1 MPPGRAGFRRAW
13 HFAGSDVVAGASSGW
28 TRADGVPRRV
38 HVCNGPLM
46 SPRVDEVLPTREAR
60 AKLPSMLAGFRARG
74 AEADPVVIGAHRR
87 PEAVVLSYERYLTL
101 LSGRERV
108 DAILADRRISP
119 DGMGEDQAMEIAVR
133 EQHASR
139 R

>member
-1 MPPGRAGFRRAW
+1 
-13 HFAGSDVVAGASSGW
+13 
-28 TRADGVPRRV
+28 
-38 HVCNGPLM
+38 M

-60 AKLPSMLAGFRARG
+60 AKLPSMLARFRARG
-74 AEADPVVIGAHRR
+74 VKADPVVIGAHRR
-87 PEAVVLSYERYLTL
+87 PEAVVLSYQRYLAL

-108 DAILADRRISP
+108 QAILADRRASGE
-119 DGMGEDQAMEIAVR
+119 GMAEDEALELAVR

>member
-1 MPPGRAGFRRAW
+1 
-13 HFAGSDVVAGASSGW
+13 
-28 TRADGVPRRV
+28 
-38 HVCNGPLM
+38 M

-60 AKLPSMLAGFRARG
+60 AQLPSMLAGFRARG

-87 PEAVVLSYERYLTL
+87 PEAVVLSYERYLAL
-101 LSGRERV
+101 LSGREQIK
-108 DAILADRRISP
+108 AILADHRSSAE
-119 DGMGEDQAMEIAVR
+119 GMGEDEAMEIAVR

>member
-1 MPPGRAGFRRAW
+1 VYTLCYAVG
-13 HFAGSDVVAGASSGW
+13 VAA
-28 TRADGVPRRV
+28 
-38 HVCNGPLM
+38 
-46 SPRVDEVLPTREAR
+46 RVDEVLPTREAR

-74 AEADPVVIGAHRR
+74 AKADPVVIGAHRR

-101 LSGRERV
+101 LGGRERV
-108 DAILADRRISP
+108 KVVLADRRTSAE
-119 DGMGEDQAMEIAVR
+119 GMGEDEAMEIAVR

>member
-1 MPPGRAGFRRAW
+1 
-13 HFAGSDVVAGASSGW
+13 
-28 TRADGVPRRV
+28 
-38 HVCNGPLM
+38 M

-60 AKLPSMLAGFRARG
+60 ARLPSMLAGFRARG
-74 AEADPVVIGAHRR
+74 AKADPVVIGAHRR
-87 PEAVVLSYERYLTL
+87 PEAVVLSYERYLAL

-108 DAILADRRISP
+108 NAILADRRASFE
-119 DGMGEDQAMEIAVR
+119 GMEENEAMELAVR